1 MSEET
6 KKKRIALAN
15 AVAMAENFRDETLH
29 TLLAEAMD
37 QGKKGPPTNSWQQ
50 FDRAF
55 DLARLLASWI
65 EADQDLRKAETEA
78 AVFRALEDKRAERA
92 ALLERADRSLEKW
105 KAASRPLDAEGGSD
119 D

>member
-15 AVAMAENFRDETLH
+15 AVAMFEGLREEAFH
-29 TLLAEAMD
+29 TLLAVAME
-37 QGKKGPPTNSWQQ
+37 QGKNKPAATSWEH

-55 DLARLLASWI
+55 DLARTLASWM

-78 AVFRALEDKRAERA
+78 AVFRAMEDKRAERA
-92 ALLERADRSLEKW
+92 ELLERADRALEKY
-105 KAASRPLDAEGGSD
+105 KAASRPLDGEES
-119 D
+119 